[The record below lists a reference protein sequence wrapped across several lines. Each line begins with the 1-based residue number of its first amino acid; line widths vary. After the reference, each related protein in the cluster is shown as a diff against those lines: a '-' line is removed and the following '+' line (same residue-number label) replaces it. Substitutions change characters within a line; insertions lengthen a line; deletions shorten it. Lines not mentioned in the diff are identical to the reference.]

1 MYFVIDLDSI
11 KFAESIPFFPIVFLS
26 QMRECFW
33 DGFGRLGHSSIF
45 SMEKRK
51 EGHICQRKNMK
62 KNICHFSICLLTC
75 MSLCL
80 TGCSMKTDT
89 VSDVTTFDTKNISEA
104 SIASAGRTFDDSA
117 SSIQSVGNG
126 ETAEK
131 ELLNQTNASV
141 YQKENIKLIRNAYL
155 QFETQ
160 DLDVS
165 LTDLEKV
172 VAECNGYPENSEIFS
187 GTNSYRTAS
196 YTVRIPSAKYDDF
209 LKAMTGTNEIGQLIR
224 KTENTENVGE
234 QYYDSESRLNTAKI
248 KLERLQEL
256 LKKAD
261 KMSDILM
268 LEESIAEVESEIE
281 SYSGTLK
288 RYDGLI
294 DYATFQIQLNEVVTY
309 TPTEERGFGTKIADA
324 FRESIENLETN
335 IQNFILF
342 GVRHWV
348 GNLLIIAAGV
358 SCCLLI
364 RKKRKKN
371 EENMGEPAK
380 KEPVDAV
387 EDADEDCNLN

>member
-1 MYFVIDLDSI
+1 
-11 KFAESIPFFPIVFLS
+11 
-26 QMRECFW
+26 
-33 DGFGRLGHSSIF
+33 
-45 SMEKRK
+45 
-51 EGHICQRKNMK
+51 MK
-62 KNICHFSICLLTC
+62 KNIYFICLLSCIT
-75 MSLCL
+75 LCL
-80 TGCSMKTDT
+80 TGCGTKTEH
-89 VSDVTTFDTKNISEA
+89 FDAAYDAKNISKTSVA
-104 SIASAGRTFDDSA
+104 DAGEIIDDSA
-117 SSIQSVGNG
+117 SSIQSIGN
-126 ETAEK
+126 ERTAEK

-141 YQKENIKLIRNAYL
+141 YQKENVKLIRNAYL
-155 QFETQ
+155 EFETQ

-165 LTDLEKV
+165 ITDLEKV
-172 VAECNGYPENSEIFS
+172 VAECNGYTEGSEIYS
-187 GTNSYRTAS
+187 GTNSYRSAV
-196 YTVRIPSAKYDDF
+196 YTVRIPSAKYEDF

-294 DYATFQIQLNEVVTY
+294 DYATSQIQLNEVVTY

-335 IQNFILF
+335 IQNLILF
-342 GVRHWV
+342 GVRHWI

-364 RKKRKKN
+364 RKKKKKN
-371 EENMGEPAK
+371 EKNLDAPAK
-380 KEPVDAV
+380 KES
-387 EDADEDCNLN
+387 ADEDCNLN

>member
-1 MYFVIDLDSI
+1 
-11 KFAESIPFFPIVFLS
+11 
-26 QMRECFW
+26 
-33 DGFGRLGHSSIF
+33 
-45 SMEKRK
+45 
-51 EGHICQRKNMK
+51 
-62 KNICHFSICLLTC
+62 
-75 MSLCL
+75 
-80 TGCSMKTDT
+80 MKTDT
-89 VSDVTTFDTKNISEA
+89 VSDVTTFDTKNVSEA

-126 ETAEK
+126 EIDKNEPQ
-131 ELLNQTNASV
+131 NQTDASV
-141 YQKENIKLIRNAYL
+141 YQKENVKLIRNAYL

-165 LTDLEKV
+165 ITDLEKV
-172 VAECNGYPENSEIFS
+172 LAEYNGYTEDSETYS
-187 GTNSYRTAS
+187 GANSYRTAT

-224 KTENTENVGE
+224 KTESTENVGD
-234 QYYDSESRLNTAKI
+234 QYFDTESRLNTAKI

-268 LEESIAEVESEIE
+268 LEESIAETEAEIE

-309 TPTEERGFGTKIADA
+309 TPTEEWGFGTKIADA
-324 FRESIENLETN
+324 FKESIEDLETN

-358 SCCLLI
+358 SCCLFI

>member
-1 MYFVIDLDSI
+1 
-11 KFAESIPFFPIVFLS
+11 
-26 QMRECFW
+26 
-33 DGFGRLGHSSIF
+33 
-45 SMEKRK
+45 
-51 EGHICQRKNMK
+51 MK
-62 KNICHFSICLLTC
+62 KNIYFICLLSCIT
-75 MSLCL
+75 LCL
-80 TGCSMKTDT
+80 TGCGTKTEH
-89 VSDVTTFDTKNISEA
+89 FDAAYDAKNISKTSVA
-104 SIASAGRTFDDSA
+104 DAGKTLDDFVTRSAE
-117 SSIQSVGNG
+117 NG
-126 ETAEK
+126 EAAEN
-131 ELLNQTNASV
+131 EPLDVSV
-141 YQKENIKLIRNAYL
+141 YQKENVKLIRNAYL

-172 VAECNGYPENSEIFS
+172 VAECNGYTEGSETYS

-196 YTVRIPSAKYDDF
+196 YTVRIPSAKYEDF

-224 KTENTENVGE
+224 KTENTENVGD

-268 LEESIAEVESEIE
+268 LEESIAEAEAEIE

-324 FRESIENLETN
+324 FRESIKNLGTN
-335 IQNFILF
+335 IQNLILF
-342 GVRHWV
+342 GVRHWI

-364 RKKRKKN
+364 RKKKKKN
-371 EENMGEPAK
+371 EKNLDAPAK
-380 KEPVDAV
+380 KES
-387 EDADEDCNLN
+387 ADEDRNLN

>member
-1 MYFVIDLDSI
+1 
-11 KFAESIPFFPIVFLS
+11 
-26 QMRECFW
+26 
-33 DGFGRLGHSSIF
+33 
-45 SMEKRK
+45 
-51 EGHICQRKNMK
+51 MK
-62 KNICHFSICLLTC
+62 KNIYFICLLSCIT
-75 MSLCL
+75 LCQ
-80 TGCSMKTDT
+80 TGCGMKTDT
-89 VSDVTTFDTKNISEA
+89 VSGVTAFDTKNVSEA
-104 SIASAGRTFDDSA
+104 SIADAGEIIDDSA
-117 SSIQSVGNG
+117 SSIQSIGNE

-131 ELLNQTNASV
+131 EPLNQTDASV
-141 YQKENIKLIRNAYL
+141 YQKENVKLIRNAYL

-172 VAECNGYPENSEIFS
+172 VAECNGYTEGSEIYS

-196 YTVRIPSAKYDDF
+196 YTVRIPSAKYEDF
-209 LKAMTGTNEIGQLIR
+209 LKAMTGANEIGQLIR
-224 KTENTENVGE
+224 KTENTENVGD
-234 QYYDSESRLNTAKI
+234 QYFDTESRLNTAKI

-268 LEESIAEVESEIE
+268 LEESIAETEAEIE

-309 TPTEERGFGTKIADA
+309 TPTEEWGFGTKIADA
-324 FRESIENLETN
+324 FKESIEDLETN

-371 EENMGEPAK
+371 EKNMDAPAK
-380 KEPVDAV
+380 KGTV
-387 EDADEDCNLN
+387 DADEDRNLN

>member
-89 VSDVTTFDTKNISEA
+89 VSDVTTFDTKNVSEA
-104 SIASAGRTFDDSA
+104 SIASAGKTLDDFVTRSA
-117 SSIQSVGNG
+117 ENG
-126 ETAEK
+126 EAAEN
-131 ELLNQTNASV
+131 EPLDASV
-141 YQKENIKLIRNAYL
+141 YQKENVKLIRNAYL

-165 LTDLEKV
+165 ITDLEKV
-172 VAECNGYPENSEIFS
+172 LAEYNGYTEDSETYS
-187 GTNSYRTAS
+187 GTNSYRTAT
-196 YTVRIPSAKYDDF
+196 YTVRIPSTKYEDF
-209 LKAMTGTNEIGQLIR
+209 LKAMTGANEIGQLIR
-224 KTENTENVGE
+224 KTENTENVGD

-324 FRESIENLETN
+324 FKESIENLKTN
-335 IQNFILF
+335 IQNLILF
-342 GVRHWV
+342 GVRHWI

-364 RKKRKKN
+364 RKKKKKN
-371 EENMGEPAK
+371 EKNMDAPAK
-380 KEPVDAV
+380 KES
-387 EDADEDCNLN
+387 ADEDCNLN